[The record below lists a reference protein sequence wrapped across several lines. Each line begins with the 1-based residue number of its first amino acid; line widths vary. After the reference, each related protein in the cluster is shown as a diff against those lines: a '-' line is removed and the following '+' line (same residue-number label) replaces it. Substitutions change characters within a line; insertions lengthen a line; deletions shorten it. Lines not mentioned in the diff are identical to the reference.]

1 MQGNDSYV
9 PVEQT
14 IQLEHAACF
23 VDAVKNPDAHA
34 VHNKAPP
41 IEYLP
46 ASQSAQALSAI
57 RVPTIEMYEPAAQYV
72 CVVQDDAAAAE
83 YFPLVQSVHAVIVP
97 PAPILPAV
105 QSEHDLSTVVVH
117 ATV

>member
-1 MQGNDSYV
+1 M
-9 PVEQT
+9 
-14 IQLEHAACF
+14 
-23 VDAVKNPDAHA
+23 
-34 VHNKAPP
+34 
-41 IEYLP
+41 
-46 ASQSAQALSAI
+46 
-57 RVPTIEMYEPAAQYV
+57 PAAQYV
-72 CVVQDDAAAAE
+72 CVVQDDAAAAEYFPLVQSLQDVAPPAEALPAAQFVQALSAIREPTVEMYEPAAQYVWVVQDDAAEAE